1 METLAITSDTIAVV
15 YYTIAPLL
23 VLTSF
28 ILVFRYRR
36 QLKQYENVF
45 NNNSLEISNLQ
56 RQIFQQDTDIERES
70 QRCAR
75 ANLENTSS
83 IRYAKRIQSAAFPQ
97 KEIST
102 FFPESFIY
110 TKAHSI
116 VSGDFYKS
124 AAIEHYKIFAL
135 ADCSG
140 HGVPGSFLTMLGLA
154 ALKEALAKHFYDENI
169 DLANILDE
177 LREFVKSSLR
187 STDDNISTI
196 NDGMNFTL
204 CAFENNGGGIRFAG
218 ANQNVYLYSN
228 GELTTY
234 NGDRMPI
241 GWSFKGDAPFSET
254 YIPVKKGD
262 MLYLTTDSLQNQF
275 GGEDNVKFSVKRL
288 NAMFEQIGKM
298 PISDQYTFVANT
310 VDKWVEGHIQID
322 DLTVIGIMV

>member
-1 METLAITSDTIAVV
+1 METLAIISDTITVV
-15 YYTIAPLL
+15 YFIIVPVL
-23 VLTSF
+23 VVASF
-28 ILVFRYRR
+28 IMIFRYRR
-36 QLKQYENVF
+36 QLKQYEIVF

-56 RQIFQQDTDIERES
+56 RQIFQQDTDIKRES

-75 ANLENTSS
+75 ANHENTSS

-97 KEIST
+97 KEIFS

-110 TKAHSI
+110 TKPHTI

-124 AAIEHYKIFAL
+124 AAIEHYKIIAL

-204 CAFENNGGGIRFAG
+204 CAFENKGGGIRFAG
-218 ANQNVYLYSN
+218 ANQNIYLYSN

-275 GGEDNVKFSVKRL
+275 GGDENVKFSVKRL
-288 NAMFEQIGKM
+288 TAMFEQIGQK
-298 PISDQYTFVANT
+298 PISEQYAYVADT
-310 VDKWVEGHIQID
+310 VDKWVNGHIQID